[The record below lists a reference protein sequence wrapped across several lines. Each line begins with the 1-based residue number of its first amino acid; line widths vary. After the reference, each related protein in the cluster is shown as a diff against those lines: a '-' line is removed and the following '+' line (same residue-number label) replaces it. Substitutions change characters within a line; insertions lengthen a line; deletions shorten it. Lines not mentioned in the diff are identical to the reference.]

1 MLGSPM
7 KRQRASLSGLE
18 TEMRRSIG
26 EVAKDLGLGLALGVP
41 VQGGFGGE
49 LSKGPG
55 VENGNVGPF
64 VEGSGVKREQDKME
78 EEEL

>member
-1 MLGSPM
+1 M

-18 TEMRRSIG
+18 TEMRRGSGDIS
-26 EVAKDLGLGLALGVP
+26 KDLGLGLALGVP

-49 LSKGPG
+49 LVKGAG
-55 VENGNVGPF
+55 IENGNVGPF
-64 VEGSGVKREQDKME
+64 VEGSGVKKEQDRME

>member
-1 MLGSPM
+1 M
-7 KRQRASLSGLE
+7 SGLE
-18 TEMRRSIG
+18 TEMRRGSGDIS
-26 EVAKDLGLGLALGVP
+26 KDLGLGLALGVP

-49 LSKGPG
+49 LVKGAG

-64 VEGSGVKREQDKME
+64 VEGSGVKKEQDRME